1 MADSRDDVSTAGPD
15 DASEGSP
22 GQLQHGE
29 LFYMMHELSRLIS
42 TYFDQ
47 AMSEHK
53 LTHAQWW
60 GMMHVSENEGVTQT
74 ELATI
79 MQMGRA
85 SAGKLLERLEA
96 KGWIERR
103 PDATDSRVRRVY
115 LSGGIPPILEVMTI
129 EGENLFRDFLTG
141 ISLGEEEAMLVGM
154 RKMKAN
160 AERRLGVD
168 SGEG

>member
-1 MADSRDDVSTAGPD
+1 MGEDSNYAATGRPD
-15 DASEGSP
+15 DTP
-22 GQLQHGE
+22 GVPSSKLQHGE

-47 AMSEHK
+47 AMVEHQ

-60 GMMHVSENEGVTQT
+60 SMMHVSENEGVTQT

-103 PDATDSRVRRVY
+103 ADTSDSRVRRVY
-115 LSGGIPPILEVMTI
+115 LTSAAPRVLDVMAN
-129 EGENLFRDFLTG
+129 EGVNLFRDFLSG
-141 ISLGEEEAMLVGM
+141 IPAEEEVAMLVGL

-160 AERRLGVD
+160 AERRLTGLTGD
-168 SGEG
+168 

>member
-1 MADSRDDVSTAGPD
+1 MAESRDYAAVGRPGDAVEGP
-15 DASEGSP
+15 SGK
-22 GQLQHGE
+22 LQHGE

-47 AMSEHK
+47 AMAEHQ

-60 GMMHVSENEGVTQT
+60 SMMHVSENEGVTQT

-103 PDATDSRVRRVY
+103 PDAADSRVRRVY
-115 LSGGIPPILEVMTI
+115 LTSAAPRVLEVMAG
-129 EGENLFRDFLTG
+129 EGVNLFRDFLSG
-141 ISLGEEEAMLVGM
+141 IPVEEEEAMLVGM
-154 RKMKAN
+154 RKMKTN
-160 AERRLGVD
+160 AERRLAG
-168 SGEG
+168 SAEN